1 MIDHIHTML
10 APWCCYL
17 LKRERAFAWCM
28 TCLHIARVLTF
39 LVVMGVTWRIFRL
52 SMYRDSWALTCST
65 ICARRAVT
73 VRDRWW
79 YDNLRD
85 RVVARAT
92 QRLCDISRMCFL
104 RLFLEFVWI
113 SLSMSRISSLLTARW
128 LWYTHA
134 TTHDTSNRGYDPC
147 DALSHCGIVILNGY
161 HNRHCNIAN
170 VQVTCMITC
179 QFRIVISSIITVQIV
194 NRHSYRGK
202 MMDEASKNR
211 ADEAPPGQEA
221 VESGMLHNYT
231 SS

>member
-85 RVVARAT
+85 RVVARDAYAIF
-92 QRLCDISRMCFL
+92 LGCVFCDYF
-104 RLFLEFVWI
+104 W
-113 SLSMSRISSLLTARW
+113 SLSGFRYQCRAYHLCW
-128 LWYTHA
+128 LHGDF
-134 TTHDTSNRGYDPC
+134 DTRTQPPMT
-147 DALSHCGIVILNGY
+147 
-161 HNRHCNIAN
+161 
-170 VQVTCMITC
+170 QVTAVMTLATHYHIAA
-179 QFRIVISSIITVQIV
+179 SS
-194 NRHSYRGK
+194 Y
-202 MMDEASKNR
+202 
-211 ADEAPPGQEA
+211 
-221 VESGMLHNYT
+221 
-231 SS
+231 